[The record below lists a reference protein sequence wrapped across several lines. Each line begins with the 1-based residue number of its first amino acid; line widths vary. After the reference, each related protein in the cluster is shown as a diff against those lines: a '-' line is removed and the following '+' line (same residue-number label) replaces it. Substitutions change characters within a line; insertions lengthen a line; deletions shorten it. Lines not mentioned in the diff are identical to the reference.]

1 MKYIL
6 CCVVLEQAWSILA
19 KMTMR
24 CFHSA
29 EKEKAGIASFKSE
42 SGKSEMMYTSEAD
55 TISNTSLLALCYW
68 NKHCNICGHKMHQAE
83 ILHGPAHTST
93 WSPPPSSHLS
103 SVVFGF
109 PAPKLLRRLFWL
121 HTDKIQ
127 TGTNHAFCSVT
138 QQFAISIIITRS
150 AVVAGMYFIN
160 LREQAWKEDGTSP
173 KPDPG

>member
-29 EKEKAGIASFKSE
+29 EKEKAGIASFKLE

-68 NKHCNICGHKMHQAE
+68 NKHCNICGHKMHQAA

-109 PAPKLLRRLFWL
+109 PAPKLLRRLSWL

-127 TGTNHAFCSVT
+127 TGTNRAFCSVT

-150 AVVAGMYFIN
+150 AAVAGMYFIN
-160 LREQAWKEDGTSP
+160 LRKQAWEEDGTSP